1 MTGESVEQARSGIRP
16 APDAALV
23 TAVALLTGCSLVM
36 IHSTTAPMAGEG
48 VLGASPHFLRHAAA
62 LILGALGGLAVSR
75 LPLVLWRR
83 LALPMWL
90 VTVVL
95 LVATL
100 FFGVTVNGAQRW
112 LEVPGLGLRFQPAE
126 AAKLTTV
133 LAVAALVSRGDGRP
147 NSPARLWAPTLLA
160 LIPAA
165 LLVAQPDLGNAVVL
179 LLLAGAILFVAG
191 APVRVFTMPALLGGA
206 GIGAYVAT
214 QTYAWN
220 RLTGFLD
227 PWARAN
233 DEGFQ
238 LVQSFVGFARGG
250 LTGVGIGDG
259 RQKLFYL
266 PEAHTDFILSVIAEE
281 AGLLGVLVVLGA
293 FVAFVLAGL
302 QIARNA
308 RDRFALLVAFGA
320 TLVVALPAAL
330 NVAVVTGSIPPKGL
344 PLPFVSYGRTAIMA
358 AFFAAGLL
366 IAVANQ
372 APAPAER
379 FRR

>member
-1 MTGESVEQARSGIRP
+1 MTGDSVEQTRAGIGP

-48 VLGASPHFLRHAAA
+48 VLGVSPHFLRHSAA
-62 LILGALGGLAVSR
+62 LILGAIGGLAVSR

-90 VTVVL
+90 ATVVL
-95 LVATL
+95 LLATL

-126 AAKLTTV
+126 AAKLATV
-133 LAVAALVSRGDGRP
+133 LAVAALVSRGDTRP

-191 APVRVFTMPALLGGA
+191 APVRVFAMPALLGVVGL
-206 GIGAYVAT
+206 GAYVAT

-227 PWARAN
+227 PWAR
-233 DEGFQ
+233 
-238 LVQSFVGFARGG
+238 

-308 RDRFALLVAFGA
+308 RNRFALLVGFGA

-366 IAVANQ
+366 IAVARQ

>member
-1 MTGESVEQARSGIRP
+1 
-16 APDAALV
+16 
-23 TAVALLTGCSLVM
+23 
-36 IHSTTAPMAGEG
+36 
-48 VLGASPHFLRHAAA
+48 
-62 LILGALGGLAVSR
+62 
-75 LPLVLWRR
+75 
-83 LALPMWL
+83 
-90 VTVVL
+90 
-95 LVATL
+95 
-100 FFGVTVNGAQRW
+100 
-112 LEVPGLGLRFQPAE
+112 
-126 AAKLTTV
+126 
-133 LAVAALVSRGDGRP
+133 
-147 NSPARLWAPTLLA
+147 LLA

-191 APVRVFTMPALLGGA
+191 APARVFAMPALLGGA
-206 GIGAYVAT
+206 GISAYVAT

-227 PWARAN
+227 PWARA
-233 DEGFQ
+233 DAEGFQ

-308 RDRFALLVAFGA
+308 RDRFALLVGFGA
-320 TLVVALPAAL
+320 TLTVALPAAL